1 MHSSNETQTAID
13 VLKADNERLTGLVS
27 TLTSERDKHK
37 ADLAAAKAAGA
48 DHESHKKRADELEVK
63 YRGLL
68 HRQEFAKVAKAAG
81 AREEALDDLY
91 TLSGYSPE
99 KDEVDPKA
107 FDAIVTELKASKAYA
122 FEAPAAEGTT
132 RTSAAATN
140 GAPATKP
147 VPGAGRGA
155 AHQPATTGITITK
168 AQLADPKFMLN
179 PANKELIQ
187 SAAKEHRIL
196 I

>member
-1 MHSSNETQTAID
+1 MANETQTAID

-37 ADLAAAKAAGA
+37 TDLAAAKAAA
-48 DHESHKKRADELEVK
+48 PDHEAHKKRADELEVK

-68 HRQEFAKVAKAAG
+68 HKQEFAKVAKAAG
-81 AREEALDDLY
+81 AREEALDHLY
-91 TLSGYSPE
+91 TISGYTPE

-107 FDAIVTELKASKAYA
+107 FDGLVTELKTSMAYA
-122 FEAPAAEGTT
+122 FEAPAVEGT
-132 RTSAAATN
+132 RTAAAATN

-155 AHQPATTGITITK
+155 AHNPSTTGIQITR

-187 SAAKEHRIL
+187 SAAKEHRIQ